1 MEQSGQQTWE
11 GGRAQHLW
19 VVGRGPGVSPW
30 DCMGGMEPAQKNKA
44 QGYGILT
51 RCSVCSY
58 TFLQFRDL
66 LKPGIAQRHNQT
78 AANSLLGTC
87 TMKICSAHNNP
98 KSGLGHLI
106 LGSEA

>member
-11 GGRAQHLW
+11 GGRAQQW
-19 VVGRGPGVSPW
+19 QGVLVLSHGIAW
-30 DCMGGMEPAQKNKA
+30 EAWEPAQKNKA
-44 QGYGILT
+44 QGYGILS

-66 LKPGIAQRHNQT
+66 LKPGIAQRHNQ
-78 AANSLLGTC
+78 AAADSPLGTC
-87 TMKICSAHNNP
+87 PMRICSAHSNTQ
-98 KSGLGHLI
+98 SGLGHLI